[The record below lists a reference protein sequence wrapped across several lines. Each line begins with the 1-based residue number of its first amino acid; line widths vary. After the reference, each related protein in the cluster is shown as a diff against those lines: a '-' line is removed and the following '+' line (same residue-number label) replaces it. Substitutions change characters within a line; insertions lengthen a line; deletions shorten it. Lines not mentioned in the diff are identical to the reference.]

1 MRRAAGLAL
10 VLAAGVVLPLTGQE
24 PDMAAQLGRTTPP
37 EVLRAVQAIASSA
50 AAKGLPAGPL
60 IQKAIEGGAKGV
72 PAERVIGAVRALAAQ
87 LEAAAG
93 ALRSGGIDHPD
104 ADVVEGGAYALGA
117 GLNVDQVRE
126 LVRTS
131 HPPYDPAVT
140 LRVAAT
146 LAALG
151 VSPKT
156 TVDVVEDAINAGR
169 SPSDLL
175 DLPSELQ
182 ARVAHGATPAQ
193 AAHALGRAAPHAP
206 PAPPAPPGR
215 PPGWAPPG
223 QQKPHKP

>member
-1 MRRAAGLAL
+1 MTRAAGLAL
-10 VLAAGVVLPLTGQE
+10 ALAAGAVLPLVGQE
-24 PDMAAQLGRTTPP
+24 PDVAAQLGRRTPP
-37 EVLRAVQAIASSA
+37 EVVRAVQAMASSA
-50 AAKGLPAGPL
+50 SAKGLPAGPL
-60 IQKAIEGGAKGV
+60 IQKAIEGAAKGV
-72 PAERVIGAVRALAAQ
+72 PAERVIGAVRALADQ

-131 HPPYDPAVT
+131 HAPYDPAVA

-156 TVDVVEDAINAGR
+156 TLDVVEDAINTGR

-182 ARVAHGATPAQ
+182 ARIARSEERRVGKECRSRWSPYH
-193 AAHALGRAAPHAP
+193 
-206 PAPPAPPGR
+206 
-215 PPGWAPPG
+215 
-223 QQKPHKP
+223 

>member
-1 MRRAAGLAL
+1 MTRAAGLAL
-10 VLAAGVVLPLTGQE
+10 ALAAGAVLPLVGQE
-24 PDMAAQLGRTTPP
+24 PDVAAQLGRRTPP
-37 EVLRAVQAIASSA
+37 EVVRAVQAMASSA
-50 AAKGLPAGPL
+50 SAKGLPAGPL
-60 IQKAIEGGAKGV
+60 IQKAIEGAAKGV
-72 PAERVIGAVRALAAQ
+72 PAERVIGAVRALADQ

-131 HPPYDPAVT
+131 HAPYDPAVA

-156 TVDVVEDAINAGR
+156 TLDVVEDAINTGR

-182 ARVAHGATPAQ
+182 ARIAHGATPAQ
-193 AAHALGRAAPHAP
+193 AARGLGRGAAHAP
-206 PAPPAPPGR
+206 AGR

-223 QQKPHKP
+223 QQKPRRP